1 MEAIAMVLKIE
12 IPNVGKLTLEHLVMD
27 MNGTIAT
34 GGVIHGDLM
43 ALFEKIKKAK
53 ILELHVI
60 TADTFGTAVKMAKS
74 FGLDCNV
81 LPKQKVEAE
90 EKLDY
95 INSLGS
101 ETCIVMG
108 NGNNDYLMIQ
118 NAGLGI
124 CVLGREGAAT
134 QCLLSADLVVQ
145 DPKDALLMILNPER
159 LVATLRR

>member
-1 MEAIAMVLKIE
+1 MLKID

-34 GGVIHGDLM
+34 GGVIHGDLA
-43 ALFEKIKKAK
+43 ALFEQLKKAN
-53 ILELHVI
+53 ILALHLV
-60 TADTFGTAVKMAKS
+60 TADTFGTAAKMAKS
-74 FGLDCNV
+74 FGLDCHV
-81 LPKQKVEAE
+81 LTKKKVEAE

-95 INSLGS
+95 INSLAS
-101 ETCIVMG
+101 ETCVVMG
-108 NGNNDYLMIQ
+108 NGNNDYLMLE

-134 QCLLSADLVVQ
+134 QCLFAADLVVQ
-145 DPKDALLMILNPER
+145 DPKDALLMLLNPER